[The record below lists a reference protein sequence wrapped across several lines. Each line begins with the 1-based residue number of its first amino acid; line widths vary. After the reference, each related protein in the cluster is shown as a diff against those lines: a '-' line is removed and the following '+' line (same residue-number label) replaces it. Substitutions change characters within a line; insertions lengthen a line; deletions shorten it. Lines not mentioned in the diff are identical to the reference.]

1 MFWKSVLSVG
11 AIRYLL
17 LLWFPLG
24 LGCSL
29 MAPPTPE
36 QVDLPPLPNPLEIPV
51 SDREF
56 VWNQIVDTVD
66 DYFDIVREERVRLV
80 GNVLTEGRIDTRP
93 RTGASV
99 AEFWRKDAVHGFEL
113 WHGTFQSI
121 RRQAYVRV
129 SPSHAGYG
137 VQVIVRK
144 ELEDLASPEMA
155 TAGGAV
161 RRYDG
166 SFVRPQGRQIAKAE
180 TLGWIPQGR
189 DVALEQKILAD
200 LYARMY
206 QVETPPSVE
215 NIPHF

>member
-1 MFWKSVLSVG
+1 VLASLLCVVVG
-11 AIRYLL
+11 S
-17 LLWFPLG
+17 
-24 LGCSL
+24 GCHFFASK
-29 MAPPTPE
+29 AANPE
-36 QVDLPPLPNPLEIPV
+36 GVVLPNPLEIPV

-66 DYFDIVREERVRLV
+66 DYFDIAREERVRLV
-80 GNVLTEGRIDTRP
+80 GNVLTEGRIETHP

-99 AEFWRKDAVHGFEL
+99 AEIWRKDAVHGFET

-121 RRQAYVRV
+121 RRQALVRI

-144 ELEDLASPEMA
+144 ELEDVANPEMS
-155 TAGGAV
+155 TAGGTV
-161 RRYDG
+161 QRYDG
-166 SFVRPQGRQIAKAE
+166 SFVRPQGRQLARPE

-200 LYARMY
+200 LHARMFRVEAPTP
-206 QVETPPSVE
+206 VETL
-215 NIPHF
+215 HR